1 MDDADTIGL
10 DYGVVRRVAEKR
22 IESLKNTIVHQVD
35 NLEQLHYIRGQI
47 KGLESLLQDLKDLQ
61 LKQERLNDG
70 ELNNFGRDPK
80 VKTALLD
87 AYKTKEEIQET
98 RLDADSVS
106 KNINLLEKLPTP
118 TGWRL
123 WYCLMQDLKKLKVVF
138 Y

>member
-70 ELNNFGRDPK
+70 ELNNFGRN
-80 VKTALLD
+80 T
-87 AYKTKEEIQET
+87 E
-98 RLDADSVS
+98 
-106 KNINLLEKLPTP
+106 
-118 TGWRL
+118 G
-123 WYCLMQDLKKLKVVF
+123 
-138 Y
+138 

>member
-22 IESLKNTIVHQVD
+22 IESLKNTIVYQVD

-70 ELNNFGRDPK
+70 ELNNFGRDP
-80 VKTALLD
+80 
-87 AYKTKEEIQET
+87 E
-98 RLDADSVS
+98 
-106 KNINLLEKLPTP
+106 
-118 TGWRL
+118 G
-123 WYCLMQDLKKLKVVF
+123 
-138 Y
+138 

>member
-61 LKQERLNDG
+61 EKQELLNDK
-70 ELNNFGRDPK
+70 ELRDFEGR
-80 VKTALLD
+80 T
-87 AYKTKEEIQET
+87 
-98 RLDADSVS
+98 
-106 KNINLLEKLPTP
+106 
-118 TGWRL
+118 
-123 WYCLMQDLKKLKVVF
+123 
-138 Y
+138 